1 MKSDDE
7 DGFLGHVRLRAVI
20 AERLFD
26 FLDLR
31 QPPERADTIVV
42 LAGRHERKV
51 FGIELWERG
60 FAPELILSVGRFE
73 WRRFYE
79 LDLPDD
85 GGLQELVDSTFY
97 KDRHFFVRFNG
108 TGAHARA
115 SAIRIHKGHLGT
127 WSEIAA
133 LASYLRRAPRQSLL
147 IVSTS
152 IHLRRTAELVGRMID
167 PTRTHVS
174 YIAVPEQR
182 SSLRRADLMV
192 SAKARNELYAEAGKW
207 LLYRL
212 AGPLAARRVA

>member
-1 MKSDDE
+1 MKSHDE

-108 TGAHARA
+108 TGAQARA
-115 SAIRIHKGHLGT
+115 NAIRIHKGHLGT

-133 LASYLRRAPRQSLL
+133 LASYLHRAPRRSLL

-174 YIAVPEQR
+174 CVAVPEQR
-182 SSLRRADLMV
+182 SSLRRADLMT
-192 SAKARNELYAEAGKW
+192 SAKARSELYAEAGKW
-207 LLYRL
+207 LLYRA
-212 AGPLAARRVA
+212 AGPLAARRVG